1 MQLEEI
7 IEYSYS
13 LFEKYTIGSTLGVCK
28 RCCVSDADEAILIN
42 TPLREISSSDLR
54 VGYFA
59 SARSYSYQELLEMKY
74 FLPRVLE
81 LVSNFDFPSVSVEE
95 VFLRLTLNS
104 PECWTNDELQLLSD
118 FSVEFFKKC
127 LSFYPYSPDGDD
139 LSSYLTM
146 FAVSDFQLKPILDAW
161 TNAENIE
168 STLQFKDFFLYRI
181 DYQAPASFKFLSD
194 FSQSTNNEVFTK
206 WLTDNS
212 VKSRFSVKI
221 DKILAEN
228 KNLDTDEIQELS
240 LVKELLSM

>member
-7 IEYSYS
+7 IEYSYK
-13 LFEKYTIGSTLGVCK
+13 LFEKYTIGSTLDVCK

-81 LVSNFDFPSVSVEE
+81 LVSNFDFPCNSAEE
-95 VFLRLTLNS
+95 VFLRLELHK
-104 PECWTNDELQLLSD
+104 PEYWTNKELQLLCD

-127 LSFYPYSPDGDD
+127 LSYYPYSPDGDD
-139 LSSYLTM
+139 ISTYLTM
-146 FAVSDFQLKPILDAW
+146 FAVANFQLKPILDAW
-161 TNAENIE
+161 VATENIE
-168 STLQFKDFFLYRI
+168 STLQFKDFIINEFNYSTSSYFETQNEEKSINKIVSNWLN
-181 DYQAPASFKFLSD
+181 DAHVKCKFSI
-194 FSQSTNNEVFTK
+194 
-206 WLTDNS
+206 
-212 VKSRFSVKI
+212 KI
-221 DKILAEN
+221 DKVLAEN
-228 KNLDTDEIQELS
+228 KNLDADEIQELS